1 MSDRATFK
9 GLSIL
14 SPHMQTMVSAAST
27 VLSATSELSGPTSS
41 ANRNT
46 GRGQH
51 EGPSGFI

>member
-14 SPHMQTMVSAAST
+14 LPHMRTMASGAST
-27 VLSATSELSGPTSS
+27 VLSPTNELSGPTSS